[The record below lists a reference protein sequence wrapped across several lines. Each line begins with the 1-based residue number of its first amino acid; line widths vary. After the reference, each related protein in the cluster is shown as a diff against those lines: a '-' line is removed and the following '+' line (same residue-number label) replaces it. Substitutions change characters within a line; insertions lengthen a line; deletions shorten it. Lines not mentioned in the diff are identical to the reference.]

1 MPYDIATLLTRN
13 LHEIFGEGDD
23 ARRRATAEEIFT
35 EDAVFYEPNGVTRGR
50 HEIVRIAG
58 VIRATH
64 PDFQYTVLRAPEVL
78 HERSGRVQWVS
89 GPPGAPPAY
98 AGTDVVIA
106 TNGRIAEIHLF
117 FDALPAAT

>member
-50 HEIVRIAG
+50 DEIVRVAG

-64 PDFQYTVLRAPEVL
+64 PDFQYTVLRAPKFFTGDPGA
-78 HERSGRVQWVS
+78 SMGFW
-89 GPPGAPPAY
+89 PPGAPPAY

-106 TNGRIAEIHLF
+106 THGRIAEIHLF